1 MKTSQIKLILV
12 ALASSLMAT
21 TACAEDKIIFTTGDV
36 QIRDAS
42 GQLRPAMKGEPIY
55 VGDTLV
61 TAPGG
66 YAQAKL
72 DAGFMAIRP
81 MSQVRLDA
89 PQLSTDPRA
98 GNLYQVTLQ
107 QGGVR
112 MISGKE
118 DAPKDGHR
126 DLRASPRMSI
136 VTPNA
141 NISLRDADGEAMI
154 VPPKVIGAA
163 PTTFSLVNNGEASVR
178 SAGGALTVM
187 PNQAVSVLGKALPDM
202 VAITSLPTTLP
213 IASSLALTP
222 KKLTTTTTV
231 QPVLPIAKQGTL
243 VGMAMPTTIAPPLG
257 KTGVLAPPPTLPS
270 TLSPKIAMLP
280 VIQSPLATLSPP
292 LIQPPIVP
300 VPLPVVKPLV
310 FTPPPTLVLPPIV
323 TPPPLVIKPPILVI
337 APPIL
342 VIRPPT
348 LVCTTVI
355 INGLKQQICK

>member
-1 MKTSQIKLILV
+1 MNTPKTKLILV
-12 ALASSLMAT
+12 ALASGLMAT
-21 TACAEDKIIFTTGDV
+21 AAYAEDKIIFTTGDV

-55 VGDTLV
+55 AGDTLV

-81 MSQVRLDA
+81 KSQVRLDA
-89 PQLSTDPRA
+89 PQLPADPKA
-98 GNLYQVTLQ
+98 GILYQVTLQ

-126 DLRASPRMSI
+126 DLRASPRMNI

-154 VPPKVIGAA
+154 VPPKMIGAA

-178 SAGGALTVM
+178 SDGGAMTVM
-187 PNQAVSVLGKALPDM
+187 PNQAVSVLGNAIPDK
-202 VAITSLPTTLP
+202 VAITSLPTMLP
-213 IASSLALTP
+213 LTSSLALP
-222 KKLTTTTTV
+222 SKSLTSSSAGQAM
-231 QPVLPIAKQGTL
+231 QPISKPGTI
-243 VGMAMPTTIAPPLG
+243 VGMVTPTTIAPPIG
-257 KTGVLAPPPTLPS
+257 KTGVLAPPPALPS
-270 TLSPKIAMLP
+270 TLPVKTAMLP
-280 VIQSPLATLSPP
+280 VIQPPLASITPP
-292 LIQPPIVP
+292 LIQAPIVAA
-300 VPLPVVKPLV
+300 PLPVVKPLV
-310 FTPPPTLVLPPIV
+310 FTPPPTLVLPTIV
-323 TPPPLVIKPPILVI
+323 TPPPLVIKPPVLVI
-337 APPIL
+337 APPPL